1 MGLTYRGHTSIVRAV
16 VRAPQQMPVMSNA
29 DTLGLRD
36 DVPEALGWPEKY
48 GINHLAIIPDGNRRW
63 AAERSMSVEAGHD
76 KGLLETLP
84 NLVDQIAA
92 AGVHTVTIWG
102 FSTENWNREVREVR
116 HLMTL
121 AVYFLMNR
129 LLALAER
136 HDGRIVHL
144 GRKDRIEPAVLDA
157 IRHVESATADNQS
170 RVFNMAFDY
179 GGRDELTRA
188 TARMLSALRQGA
200 VESELRIEDFLDTSG
215 QLYPNPDLVIR
226 SSGEQRMSGFMPW
239 QTAYSEIFF
248 VEPYFP
254 DFDFKLLEGIAEQ
267 FRARKRRFGT

>member
-1 MGLTYRGHTSIVRAV
+1 
-16 VRAPQQMPVMSNA
+16 MSNA
-29 DTLGLRD
+29 DTQGMRRNAPD
-36 DVPEALGWPEKY
+36 ALGWPEKY

-63 AAERSMSVEAGHD
+63 AAKRSLPVEAGHD
-76 KGLLETLP
+76 QGLLETLP
-84 NLVDQIAA
+84 SLVDQLAA

-102 FSTENWNREVREVR
+102 FSTENWNREIHEVR
-116 HLMTL
+116 HLMAL

-129 LLALAER
+129 LLDLAQR

-144 GRKDRIEPAVLDA
+144 GRKDRIDPEVLHA
-157 IRHVESATADNQS
+157 IRHVEEATVHNKS
-170 RVFNMAFDY
+170 RLFNMAFDY

-188 TARMLSALRQGA
+188 TARMLSALRQGTP
-200 VESELRIEDFLDTSG
+200 ESELRIEDFLDTSG
-215 QLYPNPDLVIR
+215 QLYPDPDVVIR

-248 VEPYFP
+248 VEQYFP
-254 DFDFKLLEGIAEQ
+254 DFDFPMLERVAEQ